1 LHLLFAEEG
10 FFCLEAQFSPDPLQP
25 QVQVFLYRRY
35 EMKPEDF
42 STRPIN
48 PKLRDAIFQA
58 GLTQI
63 RLAEIS
69 NVPRQ
74 YISQHINGRFIL
86 TDTQK
91 KRIADALNRTLD
103 ELFQ

>member
-1 LHLLFAEEG
+1 MDL
-10 FFCLEAQFSPDPLQP
+10 
-25 QVQVFLYRRY
+25 
-35 EMKPEDF
+35 EDF
-42 STRPIN
+42 FRRPIN
-48 PKLRDAIFQA
+48 RKLRDAIFQA

-91 KRIADALNRTLD
+91 KRISEALGKPLD
-103 ELFQ
+103 ELF

>member
-1 LHLLFAEEG
+1 MNL
-10 FFCLEAQFSPDPLQP
+10 
-25 QVQVFLYRRY
+25 
-35 EMKPEDF
+35 EDF
-42 STRPIN
+42 HQRPIN
-48 PKLRDAIFQA
+48 SKLREAIFQA

-63 RLAEIS
+63 RLAELS

-91 KRIADALNRTLD
+91 KRISEALGIPLD
-103 ELFQ
+103 ELF

>member
-1 LHLLFAEEG
+1 MNL
-10 FFCLEAQFSPDPLQP
+10 
-25 QVQVFLYRRY
+25 
-35 EMKPEDF
+35 EDF
-42 STRPIN
+42 HKRPIN
-48 PKLRDAIFQA
+48 GKLRDAIFQA

-63 RLAEIS
+63 RLAEMS

-74 YISQHINGRFIL
+74 YISLHINGRFVL

-91 KRIADALNRTLD
+91 KRIADALNRPLD